1 MSRKGPRF
9 LDGDS
14 SRVWCEGATE
24 AVGRVQGVEGGR
36 ATSTRVDCGGVLSA
50 ESRLVDPL
58 RPEVRHACAL
68 PRSRRQVIPLLWLVA
83 IVVLSVWLGVPA
95 WALLQRTKNG
105 AMYWPATTKTTKREV
120 KVEDSVFRE
129 TVARYEVQE
138 TVPGQV
144 PVSLGVS
151 SYAAMVFAALCP
163 VAGLIAV
170 SLALT
175 TVVVV
180 LDANSREQFVGALFG
195 VPLAVFAAIFA
206 FASFHGWNGSIALLE
221 RRAKAARMPIRK
233 SIVGYALAS
242 TVGLLVLLFSAI
254 WGDPLRGADAILPTL
269 PLVAML
275 VVCAQRWIFDKSVEA
290 IRGAQADVA
299 PATNANTPGVS
310 VGWTS
315 PANSVR
321 VELVADA
328 HAADSSDSS
337 TRTNSDGVDAE
348 LPLERSS
355 RSR

>member
-1 MSRKGPRF
+1 MS
-9 LDGDS
+9 
-14 SRVWCEGATE
+14 
-24 AVGRVQGVEGGR
+24 
-36 ATSTRVDCGGVLSA
+36 VDCDGVLSA
-50 ESRLVDPL
+50 ESRHVEAL

-68 PRSRRQVIPLLWLVA
+68 PRLRRQVIPLLWLVA

-105 AMYWPATTKTTKREV
+105 ARYWPATTKTTKHEV
-120 KVEDSVFRE
+120 KVEDSMFRE

-170 SLALT
+170 SAALT
-175 TVVVV
+175 TVAMV
-180 LDANSREQFVGALFG
+180 LDANSRQAFVGALFG
-195 VPLAVFAAIFA
+195 VLLAVFAAIFA

-221 RRAKAARMPIRK
+221 RRAEAARMPIRK
-233 SIVGYALAS
+233 SILGYALAS
-242 TVGLLVLLFSAI
+242 KVGLFVLVFSAN
-254 WGDPLRGADAILPTL
+254 WGGPLRGAEAILPAL

-275 VVCAQRWIFDKSVEA
+275 VVCAQRWIFDESAEP
-290 IRGAQADVA
+290 ILGAQADVA
-299 PATNANTPGVS
+299 PATNANTSGVS
-310 VGWTS
+310 VGS
-315 PANSVR
+315 MLYANSVR
-321 VELVADA
+321 VEFVANA

-337 TRTNSDGVDAE
+337 TRTNSDGADAE